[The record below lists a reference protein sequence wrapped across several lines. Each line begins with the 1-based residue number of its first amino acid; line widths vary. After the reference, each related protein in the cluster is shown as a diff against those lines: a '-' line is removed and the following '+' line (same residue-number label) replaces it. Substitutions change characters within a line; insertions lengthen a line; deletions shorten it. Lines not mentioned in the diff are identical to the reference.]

1 MYQINIP
8 AIYSEL
14 ETKSLK
20 QSKTVIFGG
29 TVLAALI
36 YITAGIFGYV
46 AFADGST
53 EEEMD
58 QYFSDNILSAPY
70 HKAGSDATPVSIYIA
85 LFGMM
90 IVVIFANPFVILP
103 TKDSIEEVSNK
114 KFTPKKNLCW
124 TLVLNLIVCV
134 ISCAFESITL
144 PIQLLGATTNSAIGF
159 LLPICYYLKMERK
172 TPKYTNMKVACY
184 IVFVFICISSVI
196 ELVTIILGLV
206 NGTD

>member
-58 QYFSDNILSAPY
+58 
-70 HKAGSDATPVSIYIA
+70 
-85 LFGMM
+85 
-90 IVVIFANPFVILP
+90 
-103 TKDSIEEVSNK
+103 
-114 KFTPKKNLCW
+114 
-124 TLVLNLIVCV
+124 
-134 ISCAFESITL
+134 
-144 PIQLLGATTNSAIGF
+144 
-159 LLPICYYLKMERK
+159 
-172 TPKYTNMKVACY
+172 
-184 IVFVFICISSVI
+184 
-196 ELVTIILGLV
+196 
-206 NGTD
+206 